1 MTDLRT
7 LHDAFGELE
16 RRADAATAASALSTS
31 PRPRRT
37 LGPRLVPVAATV
49 VAVAGLAAGV
59 VWLVP
64 GNTGTQAGSPP
75 TITSSPSAPPT
86 TEPPVPTTAADLIDR
101 FKRVLGDT
109 ATFTVNDT
117 AGAGHEELPPPTS
130 TPAGTGGGPDIP
142 VSATSVPNDGA
153 SGNGVHIVGTL
164 TAGGV
169 TGGFDLQIYAA
180 QPGSG
185 TWCDDPDRS
194 TCTQTTLPDG
204 SNLAIGSEPL
214 QDAGG
219 VTYMAFLVRPDG
231 TSILMHLS
239 NQRDPKGAG
248 EIFGPQ
254 PPLTTDQLTAIVS
267 SDRW

>member
-16 RRADAATAASALSTS
+16 RRADAATASAASATS
-31 PRPRRT
+31 LRPRRA
-37 LGPRLVPVAATV
+37 LGLRLVPVAATV

-75 TITSSPSAPPT
+75 TITSSAPPT
-86 TEPPVPTTAADLIDR
+86 AEPPVPATAADLIDR

-109 ATFTVNDT
+109 ATFTVDDS
-117 AGAGHEELPPPTS
+117 AGVGHEEVPPPTS
-130 TPAGTGGGPDIP
+130 QGSGGPEAP
-142 VSATSVPNDGA
+142 VSATSVPDDGG
-153 SGNGVHIVGTL
+153 SGNGTYIKGTL
-164 TAGGV
+164 TAAGV
-169 TGGFDLQIYAA
+169 TGGFDLQIYAG

-219 VTYMAFLVRPDG
+219 VTYQAFLVRPDG